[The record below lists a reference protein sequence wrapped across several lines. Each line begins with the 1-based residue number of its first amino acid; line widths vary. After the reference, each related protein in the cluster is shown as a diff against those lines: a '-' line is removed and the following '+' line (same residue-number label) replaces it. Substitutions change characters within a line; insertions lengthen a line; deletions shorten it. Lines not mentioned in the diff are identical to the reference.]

1 VNILLV
7 EAETELAESLARDL
21 GEAGH
26 HVDVV
31 GDSHDAF
38 DHGVAAGLDLIVVD
52 WVQPGRDG
60 LSLLDELRA
69 HGVKTPV
76 LMLNARDTTEE
87 RVLALRTGAD
97 DHLGKPFEW
106 DELLARVEALHRRA
120 SLPIDI
126 VLGDALLDERRRVII
141 CGEREVAFTSREW
154 SLLMELATHSGEVVE
169 RFQLRDAVW
178 GPDTEAASNVVDVYV
193 GYLRHKLAAV
203 GTRRVRILAVRGVG
217 YQLTLLTDD

>member
-1 VNILLV
+1 MKILLV
-7 EAETELAESLARDL
+7 EEELELAESLARDL

-26 HVDVV
+26 DVDVV

-38 DHGVAAGLDLIVVD
+38 DHGVALGLDLIVVD

-60 LSLLDELRA
+60 LTLLDELRA
-69 HGVKTPV
+69 HGVRTPV
-76 LMLNARDTTEE
+76 LMLNARDTPEE

-120 SLPIDI
+120 SRPVDI
-126 VLGDALLDERRRVII
+126 VLGDVLLDERRRVVI
-141 CGEREVAFTSREW
+141 CAEREVAFTSREW
-154 SLLMELATHSGEVVE
+154 SLLMELARHGGEVVE
-169 RFQLRDAVW
+169 RSQLRDAVW
-178 GPDTEAASNVVDVYV
+178 GSDTEAASNVVDVYV
-193 GYLRHKLAAV
+193 GYLRQKLAAV